1 MPTKILDKSV
11 GEIVLIKLKEGKV
24 LRGVLNGF
32 DQHTNLDLVKSEEI
46 FKESNNKPLG
56 EIIVR
61 GDNIILISPHSG
73 NN

>member
-32 DQHTNLDLVKSEEI
+32 DQHMNLDLVKSE
-46 FKESNNKPLG
+46 PLKKFLKNQ
-56 EIIVR
+56 IINR
-61 GDNIILISPHSG
+61 
-73 NN
+73 

>member
-32 DQHTNLDLVKSEEI
+32 DQHMNLDLVKSEEI